1 LGVWWTIFTIV
12 DLYIGLIVL
21 DSLASSVP
29 PEKIRRLQMAKKVIL
44 GLLLASGIVLV
55 LQLLRRH

>member
-1 LGVWWTIFTIV
+1 VWWTIFTIV

-29 PEKIRRLQMAKKVIL
+29 PEKTRRVQVTKKVIL
-44 GLLLASGIVLV
+44 GLLLVSGIVLV
-55 LQLLRRH
+55 LQLVRRR

>member
-1 LGVWWTIFTIV
+1 VWWTIFTIV

-29 PEKIRRLQMAKKVIL
+29 PEKIRRLQVTKKVIL
-44 GLLLASGIVLV
+44 GLLLGSGIVLV
-55 LQLLRRH
+55 LQLVRRR

>member
-1 LGVWWTIFTIV
+1 MWWTIFTIV

-29 PEKIRRLQMAKKVIL
+29 PEKIKRFQVTKKVIL
-44 GLLLASGIVLV
+44 GLLLVSGIVLV
-55 LQLLRRH
+55 LQLVRRH

>member
-1 LGVWWTIFTIV
+1 MWWTIFTIV

-29 PEKIRRLQMAKKVIL
+29 PEKIKRLQVTKKVIL
-44 GLLLASGIVLV
+44 GLLLVSGIVLV
-55 LQLLRRH
+55 LQLVRRH